1 MDWIVGIALIII
13 IFFSTSTIEKT
24 FKTIKSQNDTII
36 ELLKEIKNKK
46 ES

>member
-24 FKTIKSQNDTII
+24 LKTIKRQNDTII